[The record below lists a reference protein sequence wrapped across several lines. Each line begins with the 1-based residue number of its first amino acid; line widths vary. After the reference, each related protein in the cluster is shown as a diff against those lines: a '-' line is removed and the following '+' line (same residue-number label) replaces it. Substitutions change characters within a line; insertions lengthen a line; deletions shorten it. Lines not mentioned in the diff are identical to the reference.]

1 MALKVEKMIREFSF
15 NGIKLAD
22 PNPDLPVEKVREI
35 HAMTYPEI
43 TTAAIEG
50 PEPRG
55 NRLVYTFSRA
65 VGTKG

>member
-1 MALKVEKMIREFSF
+1 MAIKVEKMIREFVF

-22 PNPDLPVEKVREI
+22 PNPELPVEKVREI
-35 HAMTYPEI
+35 HAMQYPEI

-50 PEPRG
+50 PEPIG
-55 NRLVYTFSRA
+55 NRLRYTFSRA